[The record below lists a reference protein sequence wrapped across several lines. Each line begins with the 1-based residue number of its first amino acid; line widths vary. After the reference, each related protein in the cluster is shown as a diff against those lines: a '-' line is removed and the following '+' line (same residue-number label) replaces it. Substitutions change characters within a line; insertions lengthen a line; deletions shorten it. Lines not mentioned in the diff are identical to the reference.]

1 MDNKITRKRLSN
13 FLSYE
18 WILMLIFV
26 LIAVT
31 TMELV
36 YSVTATRITAG
47 QYFKYYL
54 DKNLSSDVAD
64 FYIALG
70 YEPDKNGKTF
80 SYEIMKLGVESVMFS
95 DEVLTARLSVQE
107 GDVIFSDVTEDE
119 NGSSRAKALIDA
131 YSLMPLDKLLDSAK
145 EYLEGFK
152 DGGTLSDDLI
162 VRHFNERMKKD
173 NRFRTEEQKAAGRLL
188 EIGRIQKL
196 AKDVEDFE
204 KIFAAGNEGL
214 FFNYTKY
221 AQTLAFHPDDE
232 DAQILYGREVDAG
245 RENAKYGIRLSSLT
259 YEGTDKK
266 DVSRFFQKVD
276 TGTAEDVIVM
286 VFDFTSYQ
294 PDLQFETISF
304 IDTILR
310 ECSDLLD

>member
-1 MDNKITRKRLSN
+1 MDNKINRKRLSN

-18 WILMLIFV
+18 WILMLISVFAAILAFE
-26 LIAVT
+26 LIYTVSATRVT
-31 TMELV
+31 T
-36 YSVTATRITAG
+36 G

-70 YEPDKNGKTF
+70 YEPGKNGKTF
-80 SYEIMKLGVESVMFS
+80 SYEILDLGMESVVFS

-107 GDVIFSDVTEDE
+107 GDVIFSDVTEEED
-119 NGSSRAKALIDA
+119 GSSRAKTLIDN
-131 YSLMPLDKLLDSAK
+131 YPLMSLDELLASAK
-145 EYLEGFK
+145 EYIAGFK
-152 DGGTLSDDLI
+152 EGGALSDDLI
-162 VRHFNERMKKD
+162 IRHFNERMKKD
-173 NRFRTEEQKAAGRLL
+173 NRFRTEEQRAEGRLL

-221 AQTLAFHPDDE
+221 AQTLALNPESE
-232 DAQILYGREVDAG
+232 DAQILYDREIAAG
-245 RENAKYGIRLSSLT
+245 RENAKYGIRLSALT

>member
-1 MDNKITRKRLSN
+1 MDNKINRKRLSN

-18 WILMLIFV
+18 WILMLVVVLASIFAFE
-26 LIAVT
+26 LIYT
-31 TMELV
+31 I
-36 YSVTATRITAG
+36 SATRVSTG
-47 QYFKYYL
+47 QNFKYYL

-64 FYIALG
+64 FYVALG

-80 SYEIMKLGVESVMFS
+80 SYEILELSSESVMFS
-95 DEVLTARLSVQE
+95 DEVLVARLSVQE

-119 NGSSRAKALIDA
+119 NGSARAKTLVDNYPI
-131 YSLMPLDKLLDSAK
+131 MPLDELLGSAK

-152 DGGTLSDDLI
+152 ENGTLSEDLI

-221 AQTLAFHPDDE
+221 AQTLALNPE
-232 DAQILYGREVDAG
+232 SKDAQSLYDREVSAG
-245 RENAKYGIRLSSLT
+245 RENAKYGIRLAALS

-266 DVSRFFQKVD
+266 DVSRFFQRAD

>member
-80 SYEIMKLGVESVMFS
+80 SYEIMKLGVESVIFS

-107 GDVIFSDVTEDE
+107 GDVIFSDVTEED
-119 NGSSRAKALIDA
+119 GSSRAMALIDN
-131 YSLMPLDKLLDSAK
+131 YSIMPLDNLLSSAK

-152 DGGTLSDDLI
+152 ENGTLSEDLI

-173 NRFRTEEQKAAGRLL
+173 NRFRTEEQKEAGRLL

-204 KIFAAGNEGL
+204 KLFTAGNEGL

-221 AQTLAFHPDDE
+221 AQTLALRPDDE
-232 DAQILYGREVDAG
+232 DAQILYGREVSAG
-245 RENAKYGIRLSSLT
+245 RENAKYGIRLSALT

-266 DVSRFFQKVD
+266 DVSRFFQRAD
-276 TGTAEDVIVM
+276 TGTAEDVVVM

>member
-1 MDNKITRKRLSN
+1 MDNKINRKRLSN

-18 WILMLIFV
+18 WILMLVVVLASIFAFE
-26 LIAVT
+26 LIYT
-31 TMELV
+31 I
-36 YSVTATRITAG
+36 SATRVSTG
-47 QYFKYYL
+47 QNFKYYL

-64 FYIALG
+64 FYVALG

-80 SYEIMKLGVESVMFS
+80 SYEILELSSESVMFS
-95 DEVLTARLSVQE
+95 DEVLVARLSVQE

-119 NGSSRAKALIDA
+119 NGSARAKTLVDNYPI
-131 YSLMPLDKLLDSAK
+131 MPLDELLGSAK

-152 DGGTLSDDLI
+152 ENGTLSEDLI

-188 EIGRIQKL
+188 EICRIQKL

-221 AQTLAFHPDDE
+221 AQTLALNPE
-232 DAQILYGREVDAG
+232 SKDAQSLYDREVSAG
-245 RENAKYGIRLSSLT
+245 RENAKYGIRLAALS

-266 DVSRFFQKVD
+266 DVSRFFQRAD